1 MRIERRFA
9 ELDDYE
15 MTLGRLERV
24 DLRAAWETEDG
35 HFTPWLAQDENLR
48 LLGQTL
54 GMDLQ
59 PHSTEEGVGP
69 FRADILCKDVAND
82 SWVLIENQLE
92 RTDHSHLGQLLTYT
106 AGLNAMTVVW
116 IAKHFTD
123 EHRAALDW
131 LNANTPSS
139 VAFFGLELELWRIGD
154 SPYAPKFNVVSRP
167 NEWIKEGHLD
177 LTDKQRFWTEY
188 WTAFKDYLDAAN
200 SSVTYRQP
208 GKGARMSFGIGRANS
223 GLYALCSTGKQD
235 LAAGVY
241 FTREHKDSFFE
252 QIVSQKDQIEIEL
265 GFALTWGMPEYSD
278 RYICVRQDGFD
289 WENVSDRPRQFAW
302 FKEKLEA
309 LDRAFRPRIAA
320 LQVPEEGELS

>member
-1 MRIERRFA
+1 
-9 ELDDYE
+9 
-15 MTLGRLERV
+15 
-24 DLRAAWETEDG
+24 TEDG

-116 IAKHFTD
+116 IAKQFTD

-131 LNANTPSS
+131 LNANTPPT

-154 SPYAPKFNVVSRP
+154 SPYAPKFNIVSRP
-167 NEWIKEGHLD
+167 NEWVKEGHNPILGE
-177 LTDKQRFWTEY
+177 KQRFWLEY
-188 WTAFKDYLDAAN
+188 WTAFTSMLESAG
-200 SSVTYRQP
+200 SGLVSRQP
-208 GKGARMSFGIGRANS
+208 GKSGYTSFAIGKSNA
-223 GLYALCSTGKQD
+223 GLYAICNSKSRDT
-235 LAAGVY
+235 AAGIY
-241 FTREHKDSFFE
+241 FTRANKEAYFDQLLE
-252 QIVSQKDQIEIEL
+252 QKDTIEREL
-265 GFALTWGMPEYSD
+265 GFPLTWGLPNTAD
-278 RYICVRQDGFD
+278 KYICVRHEGFD
-289 WENVSDRPRQFAW
+289 WENRADWPRQHQW
-302 FKEKLEA
+302 FRERLEA
-309 LDRAFRPRIAA
+309 LDRVMRPRVAA
-320 LQVPEEGELS
+320 LREPAEGSEAP